1 MTGADTAPARPAPRG
16 PGHRLRGLPGSVAVA
31 LVVLGVVA
39 VWAALPG
46 FLAPGALDQDLGAAA
61 LPAGSPGH
69 VLGTDK
75 LGRDVLALTIAGA
88 RSAVVG
94 PVVVAAGSMLVGM
107 AAGISAAW
115 FGSWWDALASRG
127 VEVLLSLPVTLLAIV
142 VAGVVGGSYWVSV
155 AVLTVLFAPS
165 DVRMIRAA
173 ALAQMGAPYIES
185 ARVLR
190 LPTPRILALHIAPNV
205 APIAWANLFVNTA
218 FALVS
223 LSGLS
228 YLGFGVSAQA
238 ADWGRQLA
246 DARTFLSLNPA
257 AALAPGTAIIV
268 VAAAFNIAGDWW
280 TSSSAKGGQ

>member
-75 LGRDVLALTIAGA
+75 LGRDILALTIAGT

-115 FGSWWDALASRG
+115 FGSWWDALVSRG
-127 VEVLLSLPVTLLAIV
+127 VEVLLSLPVTLLVSYAYLRDHDFFSQRP
-142 VAGVVGGSYWVSV
+142 GSYPVYQSE
-155 AVLTVLFAPS
+155 LGSSVLFNS
-165 DVRMIRAA
+165 QIK
-173 ALAQMGAPYIES
+173 
-185 ARVLR
+185 
-190 LPTPRILALHIAPNV
+190 
-205 APIAWANLFVNTA
+205 PIKNF
-218 FALVS
+218 FS
-223 LSGLS
+223 IDKSE
-228 YLGFGVSAQA
+228 Q
-238 ADWGRQLA
+238 
-246 DARTFLSLNPA
+246 
-257 AALAPGTAIIV
+257 
-268 VAAAFNIAGDWW
+268 
-280 TSSSAKGGQ
+280 

>member
-1 MTGADTAPARPAPRG
+1 M
-16 PGHRLRGLPGSVAVA
+16 
-31 LVVLGVVA
+31 
-39 VWAALPG
+39 
-46 FLAPGALDQDLGAAA
+46 
-61 LPAGSPGH
+61 
-69 VLGTDK
+69 
-75 LGRDVLALTIAGA
+75 
-88 RSAVVG
+88 VG

-115 FGSWWDALASRG
+115 FGSWWDALVSRG
-127 VEVLLSLPVTLLAIV
+127 VEVLMSLPVTLLAIV